1 MPSSKDLSTINLG
14 FGRLHRGV
22 ATAAAHLFSEGG
34 GTATILSSL
43 LAAINQELAAVNVTA
58 DVTPIV
64 PVPSVLISGAN
75 NPFVGDN
82 ALEPLINLFRLVD
95 TQDQEIYDAA
105 GSIIRVAS
113 VAGAAIGSGFTTN
126 NITLTFTSAIPAF
139 VGYRIY
145 YGIRKTLGDLRKDTF
160 TYPAIR
166 RSPQVEQEVED
177 LFKALQDDA
186 GIPTWNSTW
195 LTSVGSLTRSGLD
208 ERYRRKSGA
217 VVGNINTPGDG
228 AVITRD
234 GQAPTTQATTA
245 DQDYAN
251 DFKDP
256 FWAQWK
262 AEIPGAISSYAFDGR
277 EDGGSGFISLINRRS
292 IDTANDRTRPA
303 LSVAAFWTLLERMNN
318 QSSLGGADTR
328 TRIDPANTTGT
339 VLNPDAGVTDADRS
353 TLEIGT
359 GDFFYNI
366 ALKSEVATGY
376 DVLRITYPGGK
387 PDEAYVITEID
398 PGGLGNARRC
408 IVRTP
413 GGGLPNF
420 PSGVATTGVS
430 FQLLKTLFN
439 QGGGA
444 GTWQANL
451 GSSQAVLLDHF
462 TVAQPAPVTDNPAV
476 EAVDYPP
483 AFFAAGRS
491 LAEAGNA
498 QGFTALMWGGY
509 NPDLWRY
516 DPLGG
521 LRGDGSIETAGRNLL
536 GLTSNRTQ
544 TMTVSATGSQ
554 QWDIDFKPRLAI
566 NVTVDALTLTMTLP
580 AGTVYTPVEGD
591 QIEVIVNLGGA
602 VSTFTLLWPS
612 GGTTEFFFSSA
623 GDKTPTQAVNSRTRY
638 TGSYTAVG
646 TNGYLLTK
654 TTYPAGGVQG
664 P

>member
-1 MPSSKDLSTINLG
+1 MPSDRNLSTIQLG
-14 FGRLHRGV
+14 FGRLHRQV
-22 ATAAAHLFSEGG
+22 ATASANLYGEGAAN
-34 GTATILSSL
+34 
-43 LAAINQELAAVNVTA
+43 AAILAGLLTALNQELAAVNVTA
-58 DVTPIV
+58 DTTNVVPTP
-64 PVPSVLISGAN
+64 SFLISGTN
-75 NPFVGDN
+75 IPFVGDV

-95 TQDQEIYDAA
+95 TQDQEIYDATGA
-105 GSIIRVAS
+105 VIRVAS

-126 NITLTFTSAIPAF
+126 NITLTFTSSIPAF
-139 VGYRIY
+139 TAFRIY
-145 YGIRKTLGDLRKDTF
+145 YGIRRILSDLRKDTF

-186 GIPTWNSTW
+186 GIPVWNATW
-195 LTSVGSLTRSGLD
+195 LTSIGSLTRSGLD

-217 VVGNINTPGDG
+217 VVANIDTPGDG

-234 GQAPTTQATTA
+234 GQAPTTQATTV

-262 AEIPGAISSYAFDGR
+262 TEIPGAISSYAFDGR
-277 EDGGSGFISLINRRS
+277 EDGGGGFVSLVNRRH

-318 QSSLGGADTR
+318 QSTLGGTPTR

-339 VLNPDAGVTDADRS
+339 SLNPDAGVTDAARS
-353 TLEIGT
+353 TIELGT
-359 GDFFYNI
+359 TDFFYNI
-366 ALKSEVATGY
+366 ALKSEVATAY
-376 DVLRITYPGGK
+376 DVLKITYPGGK
-387 PDEAYVITEID
+387 PPEAYVITEID
-398 PGGLGNARRC
+398 PGGLGNARRA

-420 PSGVATTGVS
+420 PSGVTTTGVS
-430 FQLLKTLFN
+430 FQLLKTTFH

-444 GTWQANL
+444 GTWQSNL
-451 GSSQAVLLDHF
+451 GSTQTVLLDHF
-462 TVAQPAPVTDNPAV
+462 MVAQPAPVTDNPAL
-476 EAVDYPP
+476 EAIDYPP

-491 LAEAGNA
+491 LTEAGNL

-521 LRGDGSIETAGRNLL
+521 LRGDGSISTEGRNTL

-544 TMTVSATGSQ
+544 TMVVSATGSQ
-554 QWDIDFKPRLAI
+554 QWDIDLKPRLAI
-566 NVTVDALTLTMTLP
+566 NVTVDALTLTVTLP
-580 AGTVYTPVEGD
+580 AGTVYTPAEGD
-591 QIEVIVNLGGA
+591 QIEILVNLGGA
-602 VSTFTLLWPS
+602 VSTFTLVWPS

-638 TGSYTAVG
+638 TGSYTEIG
-646 TNGYLLTK
+646 TNGYLMTK
-654 TTYPAGGVQG
+654 TSYPAGGVQG